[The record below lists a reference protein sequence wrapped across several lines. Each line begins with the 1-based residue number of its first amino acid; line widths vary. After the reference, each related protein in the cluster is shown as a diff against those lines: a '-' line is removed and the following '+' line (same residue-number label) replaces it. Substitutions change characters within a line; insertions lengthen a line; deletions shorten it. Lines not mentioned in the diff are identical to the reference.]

1 MANNRVYPDGFPD
14 LELAI
19 FVRHRYAD
27 GSRLVTI
34 CDDIPSTPKTTS
46 LVDAAQNAVFQS
58 LLELKVDSTFFAL
71 EGKECYPP

>member
-1 MANNRVYPDGFPD
+1 MTVVCTSRKWTVSVYHRTLDTGELVLDVANNRVYPDGFPD

-34 CDDIPSTPKTTS
+34 CVTNTSTRRRP
-46 LVDAAQNAVFQS
+46 V
-58 LLELKVDSTFFAL
+58 
-71 EGKECYPP
+71 